1 MGDLSAFQK
10 NETETVAA
18 IYKWHEENE
27 RKTTRFSRRLGASII
42 GHECDRYLWF
52 SFRWCFRASFDGRML
67 RLFKT
72 GHLAE
77 PRFVEELRGIGC
89 EVHEVDETTG
99 NQIEATAIGGHFI
112 DKLDAVILG
121 LPEAKKTW
129 HVGEFKTFGGT
140 ESTSKDFEKLSESGV
155 KKAKPL
161 HYAQCQVGMG
171 LTKMDRALYLA
182 VKKATDELY
191 SERIEFNSKEFKAIM
206 TRAER
211 IIKSN
216 APPERCT
223 TRADDFRCKLC
234 DASPLCWGTGETA
247 LPVPVKSCRTC
258 CHATPEMDGDGRWS
272 CKIHGELQECDCD
285 QHLVLPQLI
294 SFADPIDAGDD
305 WIKFENR
312 KDKAQWVHGAS
323 EGQWTTKELMKTPA
337 ALVSVA
343 SKVKEALGA
352 TVVGFEVPEL
362 SLIDRYDPKD
372 SRLLWEG
379 HSDSEELESTLEKLL
394 GCHLAKAIPT
404 NKEDT
409 ADTQAIE
416 YQGKYLVVFY
426 RASNYVAVWGGV
438 E

>member
-1 MGDLSAFQK
+1 MGNLSSLIPQQ
-10 NETETVAA
+10 TETVAA
-18 IYKWHEENE
+18 IYKWHEDNE

-42 GHECDRYLWF
+42 GHECDRYLWMQ
-52 SFRWCFRASFDGRML
+52 FRWCVKPSFSGRML

-89 EVHEVDETTG
+89 EVHEVDQATG
-99 NQIEATAIGGHFI
+99 NQIEVTAIGGHFI

-121 LPEAKKTW
+121 LPEAEKAW

-140 ESTSKDFEKLSESGV
+140 EDTSKDFEKLSDGGV

-171 LTKMDRALYLA
+171 LTKMDRAFYLA

-191 SERIEFNSKEFKAIM
+191 SERLEFNSKEFKSIM

-216 APPERCT
+216 SPCERCA

-234 DASPLCWGTGETA
+234 DAYKLCWGLGEVA
-247 LPVPVKSCRTC
+247 LPLPIKSCRTC
-258 CHATPEMDGDGRWS
+258 CHATPEMDGDGKWGCTKS
-272 CKIHGELQECDCD
+272 AKMEPCEK
-285 QHLVLPQLI
+285 HLILPQLI
-294 SFADPIDAGDD
+294 TFAEPTDAGDD
-305 WIKFENR
+305 WIEFKNTNKEGQVWR
-312 KDKAQWVHGAS
+312 HGEG
-323 EGQWTTKELMKTPA
+323 EGQWTTEELMNTPA
-337 ALVSVA
+337 TLVGVA
-343 SKVKEALGA
+343 TKVKEVLGA
-352 TVVGFEVPEL
+352 TVVGFEVPTL

-379 HSDSEELESTLEKLL
+379 QSDSDELEPKLESLL

-409 ADTQAIE
+409 AETQAIE
-416 YQGKYLVVFY
+416 YQGKYLVVLY
-426 RASNYVAVWGGV
+426 KESQYVAVWGGV